1 MPDLVPLPKSIA
13 GIFVP
18 QDETSSR
25 AWSWAQRNVPDY
37 LLTHSVRA
45 YCWGAAIAAGEGWSF
60 NAPIL
65 WTAALFHDF
74 GLTRL
79 PRNKRCFEIEGAE
92 VARRFAVR
100 NGMSADGA
108 TRVASAIVMHMQPMA
123 TLDNGVESVLLDRA
137 TGLDVRG
144 DGYALVDT
152 VRPGVMA
159 EHPRRAFDRRFLAA
173 ITREVA
179 TRPGCQS
186 DRLLNEK
193 GLAGWM
199 ERSPWRSAR

>member
-100 NGMSADGA
+100 NGMSADEA